1 MLKIAALLFLF
12 FILSSL
18 ASALYYMIKDKGQ
31 GTRAVRSLTSPY
43 QSVDTAFRPA
53 DGGYLLR
60 LHTTRPAV
68 STPFAIPVYISQ

>member
-31 GTRAVRSLTSPY
+31 GTRAVRSLTLRISL
-43 QSVDTAFRPA
+43 S
-53 DGGYLLR
+53 LL
-60 LHTTRPAV
+60 LFILLMAGTY
-68 STPFAIPVYISQ
+68 FGFIPLGQ

>member
-31 GTRAVRSLTSPY
+31 GTRAVRSLTVRISL
-43 QSVDTAFRPA
+43 S
-53 DGGYLLR
+53 LL
-60 LHTTRPAV
+60 LFVLLMAGTY
-68 STPFAIPVYISQ
+68 FGFIPLGQQ

>member
-31 GTRAVRSLTSPY
+31 GTRAVRSLTLRISL
-43 QSVDTAFRPA
+43 S
-53 DGGYLLR
+53 LLF
-60 LHTTRPAV
+60 L
-68 STPFAIPVYISQ
+68 SC

>member
-31 GTRAVRSLTSPY
+31 GTRAVRSLTFRISL
-43 QSVDTAFRPA
+43 SV
-53 DGGYLLR
+53 LLFV
-60 LHTTRPAV
+60 LLMMGTY
-68 STPFAIPVYISQ
+68 FGFIPLSQQ

>member
-31 GTRAVRSLTSPY
+31 GTRAVRSLTVRISL
-43 QSVDTAFRPA
+43 S
-53 DGGYLLR
+53 LL
-60 LHTTRPAV
+60 LFVLLMVGTY
-68 STPFAIPVYISQ
+68 FGFIPLGQQ

>member
-31 GTRAVRSLTSPY
+31 GTRAVRSLTVRISL
-43 QSVDTAFRPA
+43 S
-53 DGGYLLR
+53 LL
-60 LHTTRPAV
+60 LFVLLMAGTY
-68 STPFAIPVYISQ
+68 FGFIPVGNQ